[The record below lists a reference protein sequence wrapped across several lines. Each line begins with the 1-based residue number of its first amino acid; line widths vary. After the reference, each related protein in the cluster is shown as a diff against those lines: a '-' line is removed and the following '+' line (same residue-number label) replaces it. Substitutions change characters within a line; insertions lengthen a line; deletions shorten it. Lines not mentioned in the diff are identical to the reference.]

1 VMLATAAKVPGL
13 LLGGKLS
20 DVFGRKKIFIIF
32 STLSALFIFFCLLVG
47 QIGQDEIIP
56 WLLVLSAVFNG
67 ANYPAMKAMVA
78 DLTNPDNRKA
88 AFSLLYLGMN
98 IGFAVGP
105 LIAGLLYN
113 NYLKLLFVGDTATT
127 LISVALVYFLISET
141 LPGPNNLG
149 KSGTADYNSE
159 RAEEGS
165 IYRVLLSRPYLL
177 IFTLIFTLY
186 SFIYVQSEFTLPLQM
201 INIFGDNGPQYFGT
215 IMTLNGVVVI
225 FFTVIIISVTRR
237 IEPILNVSLAGILY
251 ALGFGVIY
259 FSTNL
264 PLFALSTI
272 LWTLGEII
280 ASTYSDVYII
290 NHTPITHR
298 GRFSAIIH
306 ILIGSG
312 FIFGPYL
319 SGLFITY
326 YKLENIWLFV
336 FTVAIFSSF
345 LMYLLN
351 YFENRAKLSAM
362 LSEQIEEEI

>member
-1 VMLATAAKVPGL
+1 MSP
-13 LLGGKLS
+13 
-20 DVFGRKKIFIIF
+20 
-32 STLSALFIFFCLLVG
+32 CC
-47 QIGQDEIIP
+47 
-56 WLLVLSAVFNG
+56 
-67 ANYPAMKAMVA
+67 
-78 DLTNPDNRKA
+78 
-88 AFSLLYLGMN
+88 
-98 IGFAVGP
+98 
-105 LIAGLLYN
+105 GLLYN
-113 NYLKLLFVGDTATT
+113 NYLKLLFVEIQPP
-127 LISVALVYFLISET
+127 LFQLLVYFLIWK
-141 LPGPNNLG
+141 LYGPNNLG

-264 PLFALSTI
+264 HLFALSTI

-336 FTVAIFSSF
+336 FTLAIFSSF

-362 LSEQIEEEI
+362 LSEHIEEEI